1 MTGTARGWMSNA
13 CYETSLVAN
22 GPTYTVPFGHKRPGA
37 FAAGPL
43 ETTPGSDLLSHA
55 LDARSG
61 HGAPPIAAARTRLRT
76 TAHGRTKRKGPA
88 LSRRAFGKYSRQ

>member
-61 HGAPPIAAARTRLRT
+61 HGA
-76 TAHGRTKRKGPA
+76 
-88 LSRRAFGKYSRQ
+88 RR